1 MTAPQDSLVLDRA
14 PKASSFPTSAR
25 LALRLL
31 ERLDHG
37 GLELAF
43 PDGQRALFG
52 RGAPVSDLRLAN
64 WNVFAATMRGG
75 DVGFAESFVA
85 GDWASSDLPR
95 LLAFLLRNRAA
106 AERLIYGSFW
116 GTLVARLRHLLNR
129 NTKAQARKNIHA
141 HYDLGN
147 GFYSLWLDPGMTYSS
162 ALLDDVRDPHAV
174 LSPGAL
180 AAGQDAKYARVLDEL
195 ALAPGSRVLE
205 IGCGW
210 GGLAELAA
218 RRGYALTGLSLST
231 EQLAWARERLARQG
245 LAADLRLQD
254 YRDESGVYDG
264 VASIEMFEAVGE
276 EYWPSYFR
284 TVARSLRA
292 GGRACIQSIV
302 IDEALFARYRKS
314 TDFIQQYIFPGGM
327 LPSPTA
333 FTAQAEAAGLQ
344 VERSLAFGR
353 AYARTLAT
361 WRASFLAQ
369 LPAVRALGF
378 DERFVRI
385 WDYYLACCE
394 AAFAEGSTDVV
405 QYTLVR
411 R

>member
-1 MTAPQDSLVLDRA
+1 MSAHPDTLAFDRA
-14 PKASSFPTSAR
+14 PNASDFPAPAR

-37 GLELAF
+37 SLELAF

-64 WNVFAATMRGG
+64 WKMFPATLRGG

-85 GDWASSDLPR
+85 GDWTSGDLPR
-95 LLAFLLRNRAA
+95 LLAFMLRNRAA
-106 AERLIYGSFW
+106 AERLIYGSYW
-116 GTLVARLRHLLNR
+116 GTLLARVRHLLHR

-141 HYDLGN
+141 HYDIGN
-147 GFYSLWLDPGMTYSS
+147 DFYALWLDPGMTYSS
-162 ALLDDVRDPHAV
+162 ALVGEVRDPHAV
-174 LSPGAL
+174 LSPAEL

-218 RRGYALTGLSLST
+218 QRGHALTGLSLST
-231 EQLAWARERLARQG
+231 EQLSWARERLSRRG
-245 LAADLRLQD
+245 LTAELRLQD
-254 YRDESGVYDG
+254 YRDETGVYDG

-276 EYWPSYFR
+276 EYWPSYFG
-284 TVARSLRA
+284 TVARSLRP

-327 LPSPTA
+327 LPSPSA
-333 FTAQAEAAGLQ
+333 FTAQAEAAGLR

-369 LPAVRALGF
+369 LPTVRALGF

-394 AAFAEGSTDVV
+394 AAFAEGATDVV

>member
-1 MTAPQDSLVLDRA
+1 
-14 PKASSFPTSAR
+14 
-25 LALRLL
+25 
-31 ERLDHG
+31 
-37 GLELAF
+37 
-43 PDGQRALFG
+43 
-52 RGAPVSDLRLAN
+52 
-64 WNVFAATMRGG
+64 
-75 DVGFAESFVA
+75 
-85 GDWASSDLPR
+85 
-95 LLAFLLRNRAA
+95 
-106 AERLIYGSFW
+106 
-116 GTLVARLRHLLNR
+116 
-129 NTKAQARKNIHA
+129 
-141 HYDLGN
+141 
-147 GFYSLWLDPGMTYSS
+147 MTYSS
-162 ALLDDVRDPHAV
+162 ALLEDVRDPHAV
-174 LSPGAL
+174 LSPTAM

-195 ALAPGSRVLE
+195 ELAPGSRVLE

-218 RRGYALTGLSLST
+218 QRGHALTGLTLST

-245 LAADLRLQD
+245 LEADLRLQD
-254 YRDESGVYDG
+254 YRDEAGMYDG

-276 EYWPSYFR
+276 EYWPSYFG
-284 TVARSLRA
+284 TVARSLRS

-302 IDEALFARYRKS
+302 IDDALFARYRKG

-327 LPSPTA
+327 LPSPAA
-333 FTAQAEAAGLQ
+333 FKAQAEAAGLR

-361 WRASFLAQ
+361 WRASFMAQ
-369 LPAVRALGF
+369 LPAVRELGF

-411 R
+411 Q